1 MESRLIKHL
10 PGEVLGYRKNG
21 QPIYTIA
28 GGAIDTVSAPASLN
42 VSPVIEGAANVLT
55 NLAASVDGAQVVLP
69 VAGCQR
75 TFVGIA
81 LKTIPNNGVGVVR
94 AYGLHNSVAIFAT
107 GTSATVAQD
116 ELLGVGVAGSLG
128 VNSTG
133 LIGTRPGGFVVALA
147 AIGAAINSPGGYTK
161 GFVRA
166 L

>member
-1 MESRLIKHL
+1 MNIGLLFGTDAK
-10 PGEVLGYRKNG
+10 
-21 QPIYTIA
+21 
-28 GGAIDTVSAPASLN
+28 GGTVIDIPVLN
-42 VSPVIEGAANVLT
+42 VQGATITYGLPVALT
-55 NLAASVDGAQVVLP
+55 NLAASVDGSQAVLP
-69 VAGCQR
+69 VAGVQR

-94 AYGLHNSVAIFAT
+94 AYGLHNSVAIFAC

-161 GFVRA
+161 GFVRC